1 MEERKLTLKEKLGV
15 FAAIIM
21 FLSIGMMMGGGK
33 AGNLPLEYSGA
44 GLFTLGAIIG
54 VWLLVTAPEKDDED
68 FDE

>member
-1 MEERKLTLKEKLGV
+1 MGKRKLIFKEKIGV

-33 AGNLPLEYSGA
+33 AGNLPLQYSGA

-54 VWLLVTAPEKDDED
+54 IWLLVTAPEKDDEY
-68 FDE
+68 FEE

>member
-68 FDE
+68 FVE

>member
-33 AGNLPLEYSGA
+33 AGNLPLQYSGA

-68 FDE
+68 FVE